1 MNNMNARRLL
11 MLCGLA
17 LATVPLVS
25 AQTWI
30 NEDFSGSLDFTNDWG
45 RLGSGGSPSPSTA
58 DGVLTTT
65 QTSTASDNRS
75 LIWTKAS
82 DYNFYTDPITMTAEL
97 SDLSGAGD
105 TGTVHRYL
113 MISSTDD
120 TNNGYQSGDNG
131 VWLSALNTGGQEY
144 LEVGTRRSGVNNVD
158 RQTYS
163 GTLTSMS
170 LTLDGGNYTVNT
182 TGITGDGSSFS
193 GTLNGLGSLVESDFD
208 GDFQFNMGVANQED
222 VSTAPSAE
230 WNSVTVIPEP
240 GTLGLVAIAMGV
252 LALSH
257 RKRKGA
263 RQN

>member
-1 MNNMNARRLL
+1 MNTMTTRRLL

-25 AQTWI
+25 AQTSI

-58 DGVLTTT
+58 GGVLTTT
-65 QTSTASDNRS
+65 QSSTDSDNRS
-75 LIWTKAS
+75 LIWTRAS

-97 SDLSGAGD
+97 SDLSGVGG

-120 TNNGYQSGDNG
+120 DHTGYQLGDTG

-144 LEVGTRRSGVNNVD
+144 LEVGTRRDGTNVVD

-193 GTLNGLGSLVESDFD
+193 GTLDAALTESEFD
-208 GDFQFNMGVANQED
+208 QFQFNMGVANEGA